1 MSSPDVT
8 ASRTALLSANVRLG
22 LLLLRAEWPPVVWV
36 VGYLIPETLRMLVFV
51 LIGMLV
57 SGADGMAYAFVGCV
71 VLSIATTTVSH
82 VTDLPVTDV
91 HTGTY
96 RSVLLGSVAPF
107 TQYVARA
114 LPLGG
119 MALVLATVVA
129 IAVGLLTGQGD
140 LVLPVLS
147 RLWMLIPA
155 LFTTIVLGLFVV
167 APAIGSDWE
176 GITYNG
182 AVALLTVLT
191 GAVFTLTSPIAAG
204 IGSVLPLTHTISAL
218 RLSLD
223 GQPWLLEISLE
234 VVVGIGWA
242 IAGALI
248 YRVQDRLGA
257 RLGRGAFAA

>member
-1 MSSPDVT
+1 MNSPEMA
-8 ASRTALLSANVRLG
+8 ASRIDLLRANVRLG
-22 LLLLRAEWPPVVWV
+22 LLLLRAQWPPAVWV
-36 VGYLIPETLRMLVFV
+36 VGYLVPETLRMLVFV

-57 SGADGMAYAFVGCV
+57 SGEDGMAYAFVGCV
-71 VLSIATTTVSH
+71 ALSIATTTVSH
-82 VTDLPVTDV
+82 VTDIPVTDV
-91 HTGTY
+91 RTGTY

-107 TQYVARA
+107 AQYVARA

-119 MALVLATVVA
+119 MALVLATVTAV
-129 IAVGLLTGQGD
+129 AVGLLTGQGD

-147 RLWMLIPA
+147 RIWMLVPA
-155 LFTTIVLGLFVV
+155 LLTTIVLGLFVV
-167 APAIGSDWE
+167 APATGSDWE

-191 GAVFTLTSPIAAG
+191 GAVFTVTDPMAAA
-204 IGSVLPLTHTISAL
+204 IGSVLPLTHTISAV

-223 GQPWLLEISLE
+223 GQSWLLEIGLE
-234 VVVGIGWA
+234 VVVGMGWA
-242 IAGALI
+242 IAGALA